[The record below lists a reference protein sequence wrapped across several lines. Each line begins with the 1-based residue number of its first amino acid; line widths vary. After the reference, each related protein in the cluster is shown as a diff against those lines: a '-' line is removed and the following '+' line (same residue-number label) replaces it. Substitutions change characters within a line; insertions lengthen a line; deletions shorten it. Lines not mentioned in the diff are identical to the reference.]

1 MTETV
6 LAGITL
12 ETSDEADVLI
22 LSLAMAE
29 AAMCGDE
36 AVAGLTMTLA
46 ANLLAEAD
54 PSQKILQGL
63 TAKVALAACTL
74 RPFQTVQGRK
84 AFALLLSRVRQQEE
98 TK

>member
-74 RPFQTVQGRK
+74 KPLTTAQGQQ
-84 AFALLLSRVRQQEE
+84 ALALLLGRVQRQEE